1 MCYGYFWG
9 GGMWIF
15 PILMI
20 FVFLAALYLIF
31 GRGDARFPWQ
41 YYDRPTEIRRD
52 GNALEVLKKRYAR
65 GEVSKEEFE
74 RIKKDIQ

>member
-20 FVFLAALYLIF
+20 TVFLIALYIIFSRRPLQHYDRSAEF
-31 GRGDARFPWQ
+31 GRD
-41 YYDRPTEIRRD
+41 E
-52 GNALEVLKKRYAR
+52 NALGILKKRYAR
-65 GEVSKEEFE
+65 GEISKEEFE
-74 RIKKDIQ
+74 KMKRDL